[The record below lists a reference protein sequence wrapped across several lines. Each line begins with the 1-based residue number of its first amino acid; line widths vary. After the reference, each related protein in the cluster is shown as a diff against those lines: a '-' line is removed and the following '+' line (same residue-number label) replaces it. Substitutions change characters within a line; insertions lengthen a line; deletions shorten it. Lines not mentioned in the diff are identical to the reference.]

1 MSKRSKGE
9 KGDKGEQGIQGTQGK
24 DGSNILFVASV
35 DCKETHKGINLILY
49 GQDGRS
55 GLIGDIQ
62 AIKTATSVIRTVVL
76 PVVLSFC
83 SAALVAFLLTR

>member
-9 KGDKGEQGIQGTQGK
+9 KGDKGEQGIQGLAGK
-24 DGSNILFVASV
+24 NGSNTLFMSV
-35 DCKETHKGINLILY
+35 SECKEIHRGINLVMY

>member
-9 KGDKGEQGIQGTQGK
+9 KGDKGDRGTQGERGK
-24 DGSNILFVASV
+24 DGSNALFVASA

-62 AIKTATSVIRTVVL
+62 AIKTATSIVRTVVL
-76 PVVLSFC
+76 PVGLSFM
-83 SAALVAFLLTR
+83 SAVLVAFLLTR